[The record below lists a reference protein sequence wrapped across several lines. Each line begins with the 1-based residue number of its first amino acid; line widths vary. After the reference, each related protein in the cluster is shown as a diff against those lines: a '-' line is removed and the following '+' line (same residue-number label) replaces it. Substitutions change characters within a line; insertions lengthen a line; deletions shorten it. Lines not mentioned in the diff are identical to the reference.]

1 MIKFSKIFFAVAI
14 IFAMLLSLLSGCH
27 QPIDGVT
34 TIKNPNTTSPTK
46 PTIQTTIPDIDD
58 IEKVP
63 VSVSCVAGTP
73 NCYNFDGTTL
83 TFTNISADSTYVIS
97 GTFEGNIIIDTGDNY
112 KFDLEMH
119 GFTIICDYTS
129 PITILSGDEISLKA
143 KKGYENFIYDNRET
157 VDANDNTASP
167 YVIDSE
173 VDVEF
178 SGKGK
183 LEIISKSNDG
193 VYSKDDI
200 QVKNL
205 DFTVIC
211 KDNALKGNDGVEI
224 TNANT
229 TLIAS
234 AGDCIKTVNS
244 HINENTGNQK
254 GIVYIAGGTHNLYS
268 ARDGID
274 SSYDVVIE
282 NSSENTTS
290 VNIYTDRYSPYS
302 EDIVDVIQNKYYIR
316 YNSTQY
322 KFSVLY
328 ENSATGETKWV
339 NASDDYKTVT
349 SQGGR
354 PGSSSSKYY
363 YYTVEKPSGFDK
375 LTVYAYSSGQPQS
388 QAENYYA
395 CSSEKTVNDSYDTM
409 DLSYKNGGLSLNWT
423 NYTTSSNLGGPGG
436 FGGMQEGNSDKS
448 DYSSKGIKSANE
460 VTIKSGSVHI
470 EAYDDG
476 IHANNDGG
484 VLENGANPLG
494 NVTISG
500 GDVTVWS
507 NDDGIHADANLN
519 ISAGNVSVLN
529 SYEGLEGTYITIS
542 GGNVSVDSKDDGCN
556 ATATTGAAMTV
567 SGGTLYIYAGGD
579 GIDSNSRT
587 SKGAIVFSGGDV
599 VVISTSNGN
608 SAIDSDGGYNHTAG
622 RVLAISPKGAMTNEM
637 TNGNTIGRTIKSS
650 ISLSEGCYLV
660 VEGEVTVKI
669 SKAMTAYVVY
679 LGSSS
684 ASISAITSNS
694 NRYGVYWE

>member
-1 MIKFSKIFFAVAI
+1 MIKFSKNFFVVAI
-14 IFAMLLSLLSGCH
+14 IFAMLLALLSGCH
-27 QPIDGVT
+27 QPIAGVT
-34 TIKNPNTTSPTK
+34 TIKNPNTTFPTK
-46 PTIQTTIPDIDD
+46 PTIQTTIPNIDD

-83 TFTNISADSTYVIS
+83 TFTNVSADSTYVIS
-97 GTFEGNIIIDTGDNY
+97 GTFEGNIVIDTGDNY

-143 KKGYENFIYDNRET
+143 KKDYENFIYDNRET

-173 VDVEF
+173 VDLEF

-183 LEIISKSNDG
+183 LEIVSKSNNG

-205 DFTVIC
+205 DLTVIC

-244 HINENTGNQK
+244 HINANTGNQK
-254 GIVYIAGGTHNLYS
+254 GTVYIAGGTHNLYS

-302 EDIVDVIQNKYYIR
+302 EDIVGVIQNNYYIR

-363 YYTVEKPSGFDK
+363 YYTVEKPVGFDK
-375 LTVYAYSSGQPQS
+375 LTVYAYSSGQEQS

-395 CSSEKTVNDSYDTM
+395 CSSKKTVNDSYDTIA
-409 DLSYKNGGLSLNWT
+409 LSYKNGSFSLSWT
-423 NYTTSSNLGGPGG
+423 NYGTTNYPAGP
-436 FGGMQEGNSDKS
+436 GGMQEGNSDKG

-460 VTIKSGSVHI
+460 VIIKSGSVHI

-500 GDVTVWS
+500 GNVTVWS
-507 NDDGIHADANLN
+507 NDDGIHADANLK

-529 SYEGLEGTYITIS
+529 SYEGLEGTYIMIS
-542 GGNVSVDSKDDGCN
+542 GGNVSVTSKDDGCN

-587 SKGAIVFSGGDV
+587 SKGAIAFSGGDV

-622 RVLAISPKGAMTNEM
+622 RVLAISPQGAMTNEM
-637 TNGNTIGRTIKSS
+637 TNGNTTGRTTKSS
-650 ISLSEGCYLV
+650 ISLSAGGYLV
-660 VEGEVTVKI
+660 INGAVTVKMPV
-669 SKAMTAYVVY
+669 SMTAYVVY
-679 LGSSS
+679 LGSSNANISS
-684 ASISAITSNS
+684 ANSTSVTLDPN
-694 NRYGVYWE
+694 GVSWN